1 MKRRT
6 HDVIIV
12 GGGAAGLSA
21 ASGCAQLGMKTA
33 LIEPYHTG
41 GDCLYYGCVPSKSLL
56 RSAAVAAGLNHAPD
70 FGILPSAET
79 ANGTG
84 HAPRRGPVPFHPVAS
99 RIAGIIDSIAP
110 HDSPERFRGLGVEV
124 FEQAAQFSDAH
135 SLLLADGKRISA
147 PRIILATGSRPR
159 PLPIA
164 GIEET
169 GYITN
174 IDLFSLAALPA
185 SIAILG
191 GGPIGVEM
199 GQALS
204 RLGVTVSILEAAPR
218 ILGREDPDMAAI
230 IRRRL
235 LREGVAIR
243 EGVTAV
249 EASRRQHGKVL
260 LLSDGSEIQADEI
273 LMAAGRIGN
282 TEHLNVE
289 ALGIRITNGF
299 FAVDHKLRTS
309 IRHILAIGDCNGKYL
324 FTHVASAEASVAVRR
339 LALRLPVS
347 MDYRAV
353 PWVTYT
359 EPELASVGYNE
370 QRAREAGLNYRVA
383 TVGMDRNDRA
393 RTESEID
400 GKIKILYDSRRR
412 ILGVQIAGPH
422 AGETVMPAVM
432 AVAGRWKLGR
442 LLGPIYPYP
451 TVSEMYRTAAGAALA
466 PSLFNARNRAILRL
480 LFRYRGTG
488 PAAGPVAGPTAGTTD
503 QPATGSLTTRSG
515 ADGA

>member
-33 LIEPYHTG
+33 LIEPHHTG

-56 RSAAVAAGLNHAPD
+56 RSAAVAAGFKYAPD
-70 FGILPSAET
+70 FGIAPSAAT
-79 ANGTG
+79 AKSSG
-84 HAPRRGPVPFHPVAS
+84 HEPPRGPVPFRPVAS
-99 RIAGIIDSIAP
+99 RISRIIESIAP

-124 FEQAAQFSDAH
+124 FEQAARFSDAH
-135 SLLLADGKRISA
+135 TLLLADGERISA
-147 PRIILATGSRPR
+147 PRIVLATGSRPR
-159 PLPIA
+159 PLPIK

-174 IDLFSLAALPA
+174 IDLFSLDALPA
-185 SIAILG
+185 SIVILG

-204 RLGVTVSILEAAPR
+204 RLGVAVSILEAAPQ

-235 LREGVAIR
+235 LREGVQIR
-243 EGVTAV
+243 EGVAVV
-249 EASRRQHGKVL
+249 EASRRPPGEVQHGKARRGKTQHGKVL
-260 LLSDGSEIQADEI
+260 LLSDGSKIEADEI

-282 TEHLNVE
+282 TEHLNAE
-289 ALGIRITNGF
+289 AVGIEVRNGF

-309 IRHILAIGDCNGKYL
+309 IRHILAIGDCNGKHL
-324 FTHVASAEASVAVRR
+324 FTHVAGAEASVAVRR
-339 LALRLPVS
+339 LALRLPAS

-370 QRAREAGLNYRVA
+370 QRAREAGLKYRVA

-393 RTESEID
+393 RTESETD
-400 GKIKILYDSRRR
+400 GKIKILYDGRRR
-412 ILGVQIAGPH
+412 ILGVQIVGPH

-432 AVAGRWKLGR
+432 AVARRWKLGR
-442 LLGPIYPYP
+442 LLGPICPYP
-451 TVSEMYRTAAGAALA
+451 TVSEIYRTAAGAALT
-466 PSLFNARNRAILRL
+466 PSLFNARNRALLRL
-480 LFRYRGTG
+480 LFRYRGT
-488 PAAGPVAGPTAGTTD
+488 VADNA
-503 QPATGSLTTRSG
+503 
-515 ADGA
+515 